1 MHTPSWGPWDPE
13 MSVKVSSTPGG
24 RGGGDTNADSW
35 PWATAEVIGSS
46 PPPTILSMSWRS
58 EQREWRQKEVSR
70 LRTPSPPLRGCTRDS
85 QCKAKG
91 RGGSGNETGAQPFDQ
106 SRGQGRRPD
115 GTAYQGHARERPNVS
130 SQKLHDPGTKEEPLK
145 GFTGTIN
152 WVRVMTPDGPSRR
165 RKGSPGKPW
174 SRRSGLAPF
183 AVPSPWS
190 SVCSKTNLVP

>member
-70 LRTPSPPLRGCTRDS
+70 LRTPFPPLRGCTRDS

-91 RGGSGNETGAQPFDQ
+91 RVVQETRRGLNHLTRAEDKAGDQ
-106 SRGQGRRPD
+106 TGQLIRDTLGKGQMCHLKNCMILGRKKSLWRVLQGR
-115 GTAYQGHARERPNVS
+115 
-130 SQKLHDPGTKEEPLK
+130 
-145 GFTGTIN
+145 
-152 WVRVMTPDGPSRR
+152 
-165 RKGSPGKPW
+165 
-174 SRRSGLAPF
+174 
-183 AVPSPWS
+183 
-190 SVCSKTNLVP
+190 